1 MLTPAELA
9 ERVVQWG
16 SLKATT
22 VTDESLLS
30 VCGAAIAYVSALPV
44 VADRVS
50 GEPSEAAYVG
60 MTMLAARLYKRKDTP
75 SGLESFGEW
84 GSSYVSRYDPDIATL
99 LRLKAPSVW

>member
-16 SLKATT
+16 SLKTTT
-22 VTDESLLS
+22 VTDESLLN
-30 VCGAAIAYVSALPV
+30 VCGAVIAYVSMLPV
-44 VADRVS
+44 VADRV
-50 GEPSEAAYVG
+50 GLEPSEAVYLG

-84 GSSYVSRYDPDIATL
+84 GSSYVSRYDPDVAKL
-99 LRLKAPSVW
+99 LRLHAPSMW